1 MMEFKDSKADV
12 SDLVLNPFCIG
23 CGVCAGICRA
33 GSLSMTVSEDGF
45 PRPRASMEACTACS
59 LCIQVCPF
67 LDHDADEDSLAAAR
81 YGGIEGIQ
89 HHPILGYF
97 LGAYVGHVADEAARL
112 RSASGGLATW
122 LLVRLL
128 EEKWV
133 DAVACVVPRPGD
145 AAVRFEF
152 RLCRTPEEVIT
163 GSGSKYYP
171 LDAAD
176 VIRRILSEDGHYA
189 LIGLPCLVKG
199 LRLASRRMPKLEKR
213 LAFVLGLVCGRVK
226 SRLFT
231 DYLLRHVGRN
241 PAEVTDVGFRSKAPG
256 YQPAMLRVQGGG
268 SQEQVSLPFEGSVYG
283 GVFCSEN
290 MDADAC
296 HVCDDVFA
304 ETADAALMDAW
315 LPEYRKEWRG
325 TSIVLLRTPRLRE
338 LVEAGMARGDLRL
351 EGIAPERVVRS
362 QGAARIKG
370 EVLARRLGVWKH
382 QGVLHPQK
390 RIAPMAASRK
400 AILLYRWEEY
410 RRGVFQKAMRAQVSA
425 SASGLSVF
433 EQQMRFVRWG
443 DRLLNLPSGF
453 RRRLGG
459 FWSKRQRRKEESA

>member
-1 MMEFKDSKADV
+1 
-12 SDLVLNPFCIG
+12 
-23 CGVCAGICRA
+23 
-33 GSLSMTVSEDGF
+33 MTVSEDGF
-45 PRPRASMEACTACS
+45 PRPQASLEACTACC

-67 LDHDADEDSLAAAR
+67 LDHDVDEDSLAAAR

-89 HHPILGYF
+89 HRPILGYF
-97 LGAYVGHVADEAARL
+97 LANYVGHVVDEAARL

-152 RLCRTPEEVIT
+152 RLCRTPEEVIM
-163 GSGSKYYP
+163 GAGSKYYP
-171 LDAAD
+171 VDAAE
-176 VIRRILSEDGHYA
+176 VICRILSEDGRYA

-199 LRLASRRMPKLEKR
+199 LRLASRRLPKLERR

-241 PAEVTDVGFRSKAPG
+241 PAEVTSVAFRGKAPG
-256 YQPAMLRVQGGG
+256 SQPIVLRVSGGKG
-268 SQEQVSLPFEGSVYG
+268 GEVQLSLPFEGSVYG
-283 GVFCSEN
+283 GVFCSESF
-290 MDADAC
+290 DADAC
-296 HVCDDVFA
+296 HACDDLFA

-315 LPEYRKEWRG
+315 LPEYREEWRG
-325 TSIVLLRTPRLRE
+325 TSIVLLRDPRLRGLIE
-338 LVEAGMARGDLRL
+338 VGVARGDLKL
-351 EGIAPERVVRS
+351 DGIAPARVVRS
-362 QGAARIKG
+362 QGAVRIKG

-382 QGVLHPQK
+382 QGVLHPRK
-390 RIAPMAASRK
+390 RVAPMAASRK
-400 AILLYRWEEY
+400 ADLLYRWEEY

-443 DRLLNLPSGF
+443 DRLLNLPSGL
-453 RRRLGG
+453 RRRLAG